1 VLLTSIVQNFLKRPV
16 ETHQI
21 LNKIFK
27 LIFQSD
33 GTPLSLLDH
42 ASFYYTALY
51 DNPEDVK
58 KNFAGFEGEMAKFK
72 EELPEAVLD
81 EDFNSLSIIYKQK

>member
-1 VLLTSIVQNFLKRPV
+1 MKEVLLTSIVQNFLKRPV

-27 LIFQSD
+27 YIFLSD
-33 GTPLSLLDH
+33 TTPLSLLDH

-51 DNPEDVK
+51 DNPEDCK
-58 KNFAGFEGEMAKFK
+58 KNFAAFEGEMTKLK
-72 EELPEAVLD
+72 EEL
-81 EDFNSLSIIYKQK
+81 Q